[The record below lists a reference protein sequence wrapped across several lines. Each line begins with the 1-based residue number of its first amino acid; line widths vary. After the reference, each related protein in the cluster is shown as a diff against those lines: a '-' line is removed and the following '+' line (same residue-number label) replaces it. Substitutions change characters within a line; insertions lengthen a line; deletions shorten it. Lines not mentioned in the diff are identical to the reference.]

1 MSALYW
7 SAEASS
13 KEGPGGSR
21 SHRWLELKRGAP
33 KPHSPSSPRV
43 GGICW
48 QGAGSHFPV
57 FTATNA
63 RSWRAAGPGR
73 EVPSRFLSQSS
84 HCLSDS
90 PRGGR
95 GGGAA
100 GASLLGRINPW
111 SLSSSPALSSAPC
124 KLFRSLLHT
133 NFPRGSAGKEPACQ
147 CRRHRRHGFNPW
159 VGKIPWRRKW
169 QPTPVFFSEK
179 SHGQRS
185 LADYSPKGHKES
197 YATEYTHT
205 HTHTHTHTAHTH
217 THTHTQLCEAG
228 ATDTS
233 VRTQESDLRHHTSV
247 PGHSST
253 LVRSARAP
261 QGLLQPKA
269 GFPFSHCTQRG
280 FLTEDEAFSSHF
292 QFLLVSEGPRSS
304 KNDIRRQGYRLNP
317 MSFLPPSSC
326 VETYPAV
333 RWCFEMQP
341 LGSI

>member
-1 MSALYW
+1 MAQRVKNPPANAGDTGDTGSIPG
-7 SAEASS
+7 S
-13 KEGPGGSR
+13 GRFPGGGNGNPLQYS
-21 SHRWLELKRGAP
+21 SLKNLTDRGAWRTTAQ
-33 KPHSPSSPRV
+33 RV
-43 GGICW
+43 
-48 QGAGSHFPV
+48 
-57 FTATNA
+57 T
-63 RSWRAAGPGR
+63 
-73 EVPSRFLSQSS
+73 
-84 HCLSDS
+84 
-90 PRGGR
+90 
-95 GGGAA
+95 
-100 GASLLGRINPW
+100 
-111 SLSSSPALSSAPC
+111 
-124 KLFRSLLHT
+124 
-133 NFPRGSAGKEPACQ
+133 
-147 CRRHRRHGFNPW
+147 
-159 VGKIPWRRKW
+159 
-169 QPTPVFFSEK
+169 K
-179 SHGQRS
+179 SHMQLS
-185 LADYSPKGHKES
+185 
-197 YATEYTHT
+197 THT
-205 HTHTHTHTAHTH
+205 HTHTHTHTQH